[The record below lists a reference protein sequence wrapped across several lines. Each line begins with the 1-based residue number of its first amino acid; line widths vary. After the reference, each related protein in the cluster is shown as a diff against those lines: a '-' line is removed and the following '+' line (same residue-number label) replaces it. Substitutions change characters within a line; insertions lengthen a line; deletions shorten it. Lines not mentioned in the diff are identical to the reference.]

1 MQAVCPDACVVTQV
15 IGEIDFEVVPFRTEA
30 GSFQAVDIDM
40 VICGPGSIE
49 QACRPDEFESL
60 DQLSQC
66 LGMIERLIPKL
77 AA

>member
-30 GSFQAVDIDM
+30 GLFQAVGIDM

-49 QACRPDEFESL
+49 QA
-60 DQLSQC
+60 
-66 LGMIERLIPKL
+66 G
-77 AA
+77 

>member
-1 MQAVCPDACVVTQV
+1 MQAVCPDASVVTQV
-15 IGEIDFEVVPFRTEA
+15 IGEIAFEVVPFRTGA
-30 GSFQAVDIDM
+30 GLFQAVGIDM
-40 VICGPGSIE
+40 VICGAGSIE
-49 QACRPDEFESL
+49 QVYRPGEFESL